1 MSQHPDQF
9 PLLMVNMVG
18 AGETGGFLDD
28 ALDRIAKMYESDAAL
43 RAKIKSALTYPV
55 IVLIFSLLMGTG
67 VIIFIVP
74 IFETMFSPARRRT
87 AGADRSPGDAV
98 PQRLLGSAVGH
109 RGGRGHRC
117 GPTGGPCSAAPRSG

>member
-1 MSQHPDQF
+1 MSRHPDQF

-74 IFETMFSPARRRT
+74 IFESMFSQLGGELPAPT
-87 AGADRSPGDAV
+87 AGAGGVVA
-98 PQRLLGSAVGH
+98 QRLLGAAVGRH
-109 RGGRGHRC
+109 R
-117 GPTGGPCSAAPRSG
+117 